1 MVPDPTPG
9 VGQNGP
15 LWPTTPWSGGN
26 ASRPATPSAR
36 WGRWPTCSTGP
47 TWSPSPSCGCWATS
61 RASGCW
67 SWAAGPGQSLVCL
80 AKKGAHAIGL
90 DFDAAQLA
98 GAKRLADAEG
108 VRVELHQGDLADLA
122 FMRGDSV
129 DLVLSAYALGFV
141 EDLNRVFRQVHRV
154 LKEGAPLVFSL
165 PHPVYDLI
173 DHHGQALVIRRSYF
187 DHAPLADG
195 FHHTVSDL
203 FAGLSRAKFRVD
215 VMLEPEPSIEGPRA
229 PSGTK
234 PPGGCPGR
242 W

>member
-1 MVPDPTPG
+1 MANAALVGWKRLPPDDA
-9 VGQNGP
+9 NRSLGP
-15 LWPTTPWSGGN
+15 V
-26 ASRPATPSAR
+26 ADVQY
-36 WGRWPTCSTGP
+36 GP
-47 TWSPSPSCGCWATS
+47 DVVTEAELRLLGTLADKRVLELGCGA
-61 RASGCW
+61 
-67 SWAAGPGQSLVCL
+67 GQSLVCL
-80 AKKGAHAIGL
+80 SKKGAHTIGL
-90 DFDAAQLA
+90 DFDGAQLA
-98 GAKRLADAEG
+98 AAKRLADAEG

-129 DLVLSAYALGFV
+129 DLVFSAYALGFV
-141 EDLNRVFRQVHRV
+141 QDLNRVFRQVHRV

-215 VMLEPEPSIEGPRA
+215 VMLEPEPSVEGSRSPFWDEAARWVPRTLVIRA
-229 PSGTK
+229 RKEGI
-234 PPGGCPGR
+234 
-242 W
+242 